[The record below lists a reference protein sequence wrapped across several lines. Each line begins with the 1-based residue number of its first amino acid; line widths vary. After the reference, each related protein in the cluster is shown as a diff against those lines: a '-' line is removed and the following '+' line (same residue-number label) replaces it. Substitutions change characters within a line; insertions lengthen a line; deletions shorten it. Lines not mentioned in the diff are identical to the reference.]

1 MPFVS
6 SMRESFGPQARRTSK
21 GITGNTAAELNES
34 AKATFGPLANGTY
47 NISISGTNYSTACLM
62 SSNSPDGG
70 GWTLA
75 YNLMF
80 DETWMRD
87 QRGYPN
93 GNQDSANAYAMNGFW
108 TNSTPG
114 GAVSNTYDLRYS
126 CRAAGAFLTGYTKI
140 LIMYHNGAAATTST
154 GLAWGYYTK
163 ASGSTD
169 KSLRNWFN
177 DNNRDYVWS
186 SGGRTNQLRT
196 SWETPWANS
205 LRSYPGGGDLFVD
218 NSDNPAGVGDMVN
231 MGAYNLVFNGSNST
245 YGFGNSVYGDYRFTT
260 TIAGPYTNAN
270 TPYPH
275 TLGGIGCR
283 HNNGGY
289 PATAMAIGIYDYCDG
304 RRNAI
309 YGDGGQAV
317 DVTYSGNTGQTFAS
331 GCLNS
336 SPSNYNTAV
345 KGVSI
350 WVK

>member
-6 SMRESFGPQARRTSK
+6 SARESFGPQARRSSR
-21 GITGNTAAELNES
+21 GISGNSAVELNNS
-34 AKATFGPLANGTY
+34 AKATFGPLANGSYT
-47 NISISGTNYSTACLM
+47 IPVSGTNYTTACLM

-108 TNSTPG
+108 TGSTPG
-114 GAVSNTYDLRYS
+114 GAVANTYDLRYS
-126 CRAAGAFLTGYTKI
+126 CRAAGAYISDYTKI
-140 LIMYHNGAAATTST
+140 LIMYHNGASATTPT

-163 ASGSTD
+163 DSGVTS

-177 DNNRDYVWS
+177 DNNRDVVWS
-186 SGGRTNQLRT
+186 SGGRTSQLRT
-196 SWETPWANS
+196 SWETPWGNNA
-205 LRSYPGGGDLFVD
+205 RSWPGGGDLFVD
-218 NSDNPAGVGDMVN
+218 NTDNPGSVTDVVN
-231 MGAYNLVFNGSNST
+231 MGGYNLVLNGSNST
-245 YGFGNSVYGDYRFTT
+245 YGYSSSNWNDSRLTT
-260 TIAGPYTNAN
+260 TFAQGSFYG
-270 TPYPH
+270 H
-275 TLGGIGCR
+275 TLGGIGVR
-283 HNNGGY
+283 HNNSGY
-289 PATAMAIGIYDYCDG
+289 PATAMAIAVYDYCDG

-317 DVTYSGNTGQTFAS
+317 NVTYSGNTGGTFD
-331 GCLNS
+331 GCFNP
-336 SPSNYNTAV
+336 SPANFNTAV
-345 KGVSI
+345 KGLSI